1 MEQKQEIIIDLEGLE
16 KTEAFEEKDLIYH
29 TEFEKL
35 RKGILSLVAENK
47 KAEKH
52 QLRYQPCFFINGSR
66 GSGKTTLLR
75 ALQKRV
81 CSNEPGNARIHL
93 LAEIDPT
100 KLSDGENFFIYIISY
115 VQKEIVDITKRCG
128 DIDCRENLYELR
140 REISKLAEGLAAL
153 IHQPG
158 PMDNMGD
165 AQFYVQESV
174 EGGMSSA
181 HLHSM
186 FFSIVERFCKLIRVD
201 ALMIMV
207 DDADMNFNKCRDVF
221 ETIRKYLLNRHMVFV
236 FAGDLRLYTH
246 VVRGMQMRHFGEM
259 ALKYDSER
267 RKQRLNLL
275 DDLEE
280 QYIMKL
286 FPINNHVR
294 LSGFGRVMNQAGIR
308 ISYRD
313 ATNEQHEKDLKKYID
328 EYLPEKVTCYVP
340 ALMRKCLSMLHM
352 RSALQ
357 LLACWTRNSYEG
369 MSEKDA
375 CLAWSRGVA
384 LVTSHALMKYNIEPS
399 NIYEGD
405 LHTLI
410 STIRHFVPKL
420 KMGMDGAMLLHS
432 VGSELNQLASFFLST
447 EVSRQVRSH
456 QDQLYYMLVLFCML
470 QKDAT
475 TELTLQSNIVCE
487 TPLFYARQI
496 ASNFTA
502 LMLPVWKGTERLQ
515 KRFANGVVPLLS
527 YDQIPNAKVQ
537 KRQSV
542 HKCMAEMLE
551 TLEKKP
557 DRDALLYY
565 LAIVHSL
572 SVIVENNRSYYCLS
586 VYNMIAWAIQLLQV
600 MSYSAEKRKDYIKD
614 FTFNIRDIKSTVR
627 YVEASGSYVGN
638 EQSEDLLEE
647 LSDKFEKVLEQNDA
661 LVDDVVNKI
670 EKWIE
675 DCHEQKILVT
685 TASMVNCWHAFMR
698 ESMLATK
705 AARVIS
711 ADARDLVMA
720 GNLFAEYMSAWNKA
734 LEVGTEKITSL
745 DEQKE
750 LAHINQ
756 LMNCPVW
763 RIIKGVNPNQSE
775 AEDTTLESVIRC
787 FNQVNI
793 GQVEI
798 LFNPSHL
805 KSFYDSRLRMRKAR
819 MEYSLRNEIDELILE
834 HRRKLM
840 RWCDNEGE
848 KVSSMLTEAVQNQM
862 RKDTGNRF
870 VSYDELSENE
880 KMVFNNRVRYL
891 MKRIK
896 NRNDTNLNTFWQH
909 LDNKKME
916 GVIHEFN
923 EELSNQ
929 AKSLWEDM
937 QHDLNQVSNE
947 EEATKFI
954 DLQIQEFANKHR
966 HLIHVYRE
974 YAENETNM
982 SVLTWKREYA
992 EYVEE
997 TIKKL
1002 PKPTSRKKK
1011 KEQE

>member
-16 KTEAFEEKDLIYH
+16 KTEALEAENLIYRS
-29 TEFEKL
+29 EFE
-35 RKGILSLVAENK
+35 ILSNEIVSLVVENK
-47 KAEKH
+47 KAKDR
-52 QLRYQPCFFINGSR
+52 QLMYQPCFFINGSR

-75 ALQKRV
+75 ALQKKI
-81 CSNEPGNARIHL
+81 CDSKSDEPRIRL

-100 KLSDGENFFIYIISY
+100 ELSEGEEFFVYIISFM
-115 VQKEIVDITKRCG
+115 QRMVDNIARSC
-128 DIDCRENLYELR
+128 DEDDCKDNLYALKR
-140 REISKLAEGLAAL
+140 DIAKLTKGLAAL
-153 IHQPG
+153 IYQPG
-158 PMDNMGD
+158 TMENMGD
-165 AQFYVQESV
+165 AQFYVQECV

-181 HLHSM
+181 RLKNM
-186 FFSIVERFCKLIRVD
+186 FSDIAERLCKHIKVD
-201 ALMIMV
+201 ALLVTV
-207 DDADMNFNKCRDVF
+207 DDADMNFNKCRNVF
-221 ETIRKYLLNRHMVFV
+221 ETVRKYLLDKHMVFV
-236 FAGDLRLYTH
+236 FAGDLRLYTL
-246 VVRGMQMRHFGEM
+246 VVRGMQMQHFGKV
-259 ALKYDSER
+259 ALRYDSER
-267 RKQRLNLL
+267 CQQRQDLL

-286 FPINNHVR
+286 FPIRNHVR
-294 LSGFGRVMNQAGIR
+294 LSDFGRVMNHGD
-308 ISYRD
+308 ISIKYRD
-313 ATNEQHEKDLKKYID
+313 ALNEQRKDKLRDYLNR
-328 EYLPEKVTCYVP
+328 YLPDKVTCYVP
-340 ALMRKCLSMLHM
+340 GLMSKYLSILHT

-420 KMGMDGAMLLHS
+420 KMGIDGAMLLHS

-475 TELTLQSNIVCE
+475 TEFTLQSNIVCE
-487 TPLFYARQI
+487 TPRSYARQI

-502 LMLPVWKGTERLQ
+502 LMLPVLKSEKRLQ
-515 KRFANGVVPLLS
+515 KYFANGVIPLLS
-527 YDQIPNAKVQ
+527 HAQVPGDVVQ

-542 HKCMAEMLE
+542 HECMDEMLKKLE
-551 TLEKKP
+551 TNP
-557 DRDALLYY
+557 DVDALLYC
-565 LAIVHSL
+565 LSIIQSL
-572 SVIVENNRSYYCLS
+572 SVIVENKQSYYCLS
-586 VYNMIAWAIQLLQV
+586 VYNMIAWTIQLLQIEN
-600 MSYSAEKRKDYIKD
+600 YSPDKRKSYIKTVL
-614 FTFNIRDIKSTVR
+614 FYIEDIKSTVR
-627 YVEASGSYVGN
+627 NVNAAGSFSGN
-638 EQSEDLLEE
+638 EKSDDLMEVISDRLKHILE
-647 LSDKFEKVLEQNDA
+647 KNVT
-661 LVDDVVNKI
+661 LVDEIVDKI
-670 EKWIE
+670 DQWLSA
-675 DCHEQKILVT
+675 CQKQEILVT
-685 TASMVNCWHAFMR
+685 SASMVNCWNAFMR

-734 LEVGTEKITSL
+734 LVEGTEKIKSL
-745 DEQKE
+745 DEETSTNQV
-750 LAHINQ
+750 NQ
-756 LMNCPVW
+756 LKNCPVW
-763 RIIKGVNPNQSE
+763 TIIRRATLKKKEGADS
-775 AEDTTLESVIRC
+775 ALESVIRC

-840 RWCDNEGE
+840 SWCDNEGE

-880 KMVFNNRVRYL
+880 KMNRVSYL

-966 HLIHVYRE
+966 HLIQVYRE
-974 YAENETNM
+974 YAENVTNM
-982 SVLTWKREYA
+982 SILTWKREYA
-992 EYVEE
+992 KYVEE